1 MQLGVIVGL
10 TFGVLIAFF
19 AFVNRTT
26 VIVNYFFGQVEASVA
41 LLILASATAG
51 ALAVGLLGLITQIR
65 TGFTIW
71 NYKNKAKHF
80 AKELEDL
87 KKQNKL
93 CWMI

>member
-10 TFGVLIAFF
+10 TFGVLIAFLLLS
-19 AFVNRTT
+19 TGLPSLL
-26 VIVNYFFGQVEASVA
+26 IIFGQVEASVA

-80 AKELEDL
+80 AKELED
-87 KKQNKL
+87 KEAKTNFAG
-93 CWMI
+93 